1 MRVTIVHY
9 LLVPLVLCDI
19 VGQMFDEKFLVKI
32 FTPGVL
38 LSNREVRLVF
48 DKLAHASFMRLNASS
63 MDKVCVCVCV
73 CVFYSRFLH
82 TVVRFDDHGIQ
93 ISSKLLVCISCTI
106 NVLSNMYHH
115 C

>member
-9 LLVPLVLCDI
+9 LLVPVVLCDI

-38 LSNREVRLVF
+38 LSNREVRLLF

-63 MDKVCVCVCV
+63 MDKVCVCMCVSVYVCV
-73 CVFYSRFLH
+73 CVCVS
-82 TVVRFDDHGIQ
+82 VSV
-93 ISSKLLVCISCTI
+93 SVCEGVCLCLCLCTAHMCVCVCARVC
-106 NVLSNMYHH
+106 VL
-115 C
+115 

>member
-1 MRVTIVHY
+1 MRVAIVHY

-32 FTPGVL
+32 FTPDVL

-63 MDKVCVCVCV
+63 MDKVCLCLCVRVCVCV
-73 CVFYSRFLH
+73 CV
-82 TVVRFDDHGIQ
+82 
-93 ISSKLLVCISCTI
+93 
-106 NVLSNMYHH
+106 
-115 C
+115 